1 MNLCLSDNKRK
12 KLSLRF
18 LYSDLLRWL
27 YYLKSHPIDETKF
40 LWWYKRSWGMRIFCI
55 VVLSNCLNCS
65 WSRLLVQRNWR
76 TWNAHKLLVG
86 NTDPIHTRRWS
97 FCLLQL
103 FSPFISW
110 TSQLYHSETHQ
121 LNFIVG
127 SHQKLK
133 GMLKSEGR
141 ETCFK
146 WEKKKNISVSV
157 HYHLSNRNGSSISS
171 NVGHSFFVLDFGKT
185 LSLGKH

>member
-1 MNLCLSDNKRK
+1 MFVQQWK
-12 KLSLRF
+12 KKKKKKQSLRF

-27 YYLKSHPIDETKF
+27 YYLESLPNDEMKF
-40 LWWYKRSWGMRIFCI
+40 LWWYKSSGGARICCI

-65 WSRLLVQRNWR
+65 WSSLLVQRNWR
-76 TWNAHKLLVG
+76 AWNTHKLSVRDTG
-86 NTDPIHTRRWS
+86 PIHTKRWP
-97 FCLLQL
+97 FGLLQL

-110 TSQLYHSETHQ
+110 ASQLYLSETHQ

-127 SHQKLK
+127 PHQKLK

-146 WEKKKNISVSV
+146 WGVKKENISVSV
-157 HYHLSNRNGSSISS
+157 HHLLSNRNGSCILS
-171 NVGHSFFVLDFGKT
+171 NCYTSK
-185 LSLGKH
+185 